1 MNALLPQG
9 LLPQGLLVTGA
20 IIWGLGW
27 LPLHH
32 FASVGLVG
40 IPLILLVYGLL
51 SLLAMPV
58 LFRERLAWMS
68 QRNALLAIAV
78 CGGGATAALVTA
90 LAIGDVVRVMLLFYL
105 APVWGVLGGWLL
117 LGERLTLLRVGA
129 LLLAMFGIALTLGVG
144 VSSELI
150 RPLSGNDWLA
160 LAAGLGFSLNNLAT
174 RAADQVPLGSKTLAP
189 FVGSALIAVVLCPL
203 LGEYPPP
210 LTLELSWQI
219 GLMALGW
226 LLSMAAVQY
235 GVSHIE
241 AGRAAVL
248 VVFELVAAVLSSAWL
263 GAQAI
268 GIHEWSGAAL
278 VTLAALIA
286 SWPERPALTAIRSP
300 SL

>member
-1 MNALLPQG
+1 MTLLPQI
-9 LLPQGLLVTGA
+9 LLVTGA
-20 IIWGLGW
+20 VAWGLGG

-40 IPLILLVYGLL
+40 MPLVLLVYGLL
-51 SLLAMPV
+51 SLFAIPV
-58 LFRERLAWMS
+58 LWFERRAWMP
-68 QRNALLAIAV
+68 QRNGLLAIAV

-90 LAIGDVVRVMLLFYL
+90 LAIGEVVRVMLLFYL

-117 LGERLTLLRVGA
+117 LGERLTPLRIGA
-129 LLLAMFGIALTLGVG
+129 LLLAMLGIALTLNI
-144 VSSELI
+144 SSALTH
-150 RPLSGNDWLA
+150 PLSGSDWLA

-174 RAADQVPLGSKTLAP
+174 RAADQVPLASKTLAP
-189 FVGSALIAVVLCPL
+189 FLGSALIAVVLCPV

-210 LTLELSWQI
+210 LSLTLSWQI

-241 AGRAAVL
+241 AGHAAVL

-263 GAQAI
+263 GNQAI
-268 GIHEWSGAAL
+268 GTHEWLGAAL
-278 VTLAALIA
+278 VMIAALTA

>member
-1 MNALLPQG
+1 MTLLPQI
-9 LLPQGLLVTGA
+9 LLVTGA
-20 IIWGLGW
+20 VAWGLGW

-40 IPLILLVYGLL
+40 MPLVLLVYGLL
-51 SLLAMPV
+51 SLFAIPV
-58 LFRERLAWMS
+58 LWFERRAWMP
-68 QRNALLAIAV
+68 QRNGLLAIAV

-90 LAIGDVVRVMLLFYL
+90 LAIGEVVRVMLLFYL

-117 LGERLTLLRVGA
+117 LGERLTPLRIGA
-129 LLLAMFGIALTLGVG
+129 LLLAMLGIALTLNI
-144 VSSELI
+144 SSALTH
-150 RPLSGNDWLA
+150 PLSGSDWLA
-160 LAAGLGFSLNNLAT
+160 LAAGLGFSLNNLVT
-174 RAADQVPLGSKTLAP
+174 RAADQVPLASKTLAP
-189 FVGSALIAVVLCPL
+189 FLGSALIAVVLCPV

-210 LTLELSWQI
+210 LSLTLSWQI

-248 VVFELVAAVLSSAWL
+248 VVFELVAAVLSTAWL
-263 GAQAI
+263 GNQAI
-268 GIHEWSGAAL
+268 GTHEWLGAAL
-278 VTLAALIA
+278 VMIAALTA
-286 SWPERPALTAIRSP
+286 SWPERPALTVIRSP

>member
-1 MNALLPQG
+1 MLPQT
-9 LLPQGLLVTGA
+9 LLVTGA
-20 IIWGLGW
+20 VAWGLGW

-40 IPLILLVYGLL
+40 MPLVLLVYGLL
-51 SLLAMPV
+51 SLLALPV
-58 LFRERLAWMS
+58 LWRERCAWMP
-68 QRNALLAIAV
+68 QRKGLLAIAV
-78 CGGGATAALVTA
+78 FGGGATAALVTA
-90 LAIGDVVRVMLLFYL
+90 LAIGEVVRVMLLFYL

-117 LGERLTLLRVGA
+117 LGERLTLLRIAA
-129 LLLAMFGIALTLGVG
+129 LLLAMFGIALTLGI
-144 VSSELI
+144 SSELI
-150 RPLSGNDWLA
+150 RPLTGSDWLA
-160 LAAGLGFSLNNLAT
+160 LIAGLGFSLNNLAT

-189 FVGSALIAVVLCPL
+189 FVGSALIAMVLCPL
-203 LGEYPPP
+203 LGEFPPP
-210 LTLELSWQI
+210 LSIELSWQI

-263 GAQAI
+263 GEQAI
-268 GIHEWSGAAL
+268 SSHEWLGAAL
-278 VTLAALIA
+278 VTFAALVA

>member
-1 MNALLPQG
+1 MTLLPQT
-9 LLPQGLLVTGA
+9 LLITGA
-20 IIWGLGW
+20 VAWGLGW

-40 IPLILLVYGLL
+40 MPLVLLVYGLL
-51 SLLAMPV
+51 SLFAIPV
-58 LFRERLAWMS
+58 LWLERRAWLP
-68 QRNALLAIAV
+68 QRNGLLAIAI

-90 LAIGDVVRVMLLFYL
+90 LAIGEVVRVMLLFYL

-117 LGERLTLLRVGA
+117 LGERLTPLRIAA
-129 LLLAMFGIALTLGVG
+129 LLLAMLGIALTLDI
-144 VSSELI
+144 SSALTQ
-150 RPLSGNDWLA
+150 PLSGSDWLA

-174 RAADQVPLGSKTLAP
+174 RAADQVPLASKTLAP
-189 FVGSALIAVVLCPL
+189 FLGSALIAAVLCPV

-210 LTLELSWQI
+210 LSLTLSWQI

-248 VVFELVAAVLSSAWL
+248 VVFELVAAVLSSAWF
-263 GAQAI
+263 GDQAI
-268 GIHEWSGAAL
+268 GTHEWLGAAL
-278 VTLAALIA
+278 VMIAALTA
-286 SWPERPALTAIRSP
+286 SWPERPALTVIRSP

>member
-1 MNALLPQG
+1 M
-9 LLPQGLLVTGA
+9 LLVTGA
-20 IIWGLGW
+20 IAWGLGW

-40 IPLILLVYGLL
+40 MPLVLLVYGLL
-51 SLLAMPV
+51 TVVAIPV
-58 LFRERLAWMS
+58 LWRERHAWLP
-68 QRNALLAIAV
+68 QRKGLLAIAIF
-78 CGGGATAALVTA
+78 GGGATAALVTA

-117 LGERLTLLRVGA
+117 LGERLTLIRIGA
-129 LLLAMFGIALTLGVG
+129 LALAMIGIALTLDI
-144 VSSELI
+144 SIALI
-150 RPLSGNDWLA
+150 KPLSGSDWLA
-160 LAAGLGFSLNNLAT
+160 LVAGLGFSLNNLAT
-174 RAADQVPLGSKTLAP
+174 RAADGVPLASKTLAP
-189 FVGSALIAVVLCPL
+189 FVGSALIAAVLCPL
-203 LGEYPPP
+203 LGDYPPP
-210 LTLELSWQI
+210 LSLTLSWQI

-263 GAQAI
+263 GEQTI
-268 GIHEWSGAAL
+268 SPNEWLGAAL
-278 VTLAALIA
+278 VMLAALIA
-286 SWPERPALTAIRSP
+286 SWPERPALPVIRSP

>member
-1 MNALLPQG
+1 MTLLPQI
-9 LLPQGLLVTGA
+9 LLVTGA
-20 IIWGLGW
+20 VAWGLGW

-40 IPLILLVYGLL
+40 MPLVLLVYGLL
-51 SLLAMPV
+51 SLFAIPV
-58 LFRERLAWMS
+58 LWLERRAWLP
-68 QRNALLAIAV
+68 QRNGLLAIAI

-90 LAIGDVVRVMLLFYL
+90 LAIGEVVRVMLLFYL

-117 LGERLTLLRVGA
+117 LGERLTPLRIGA
-129 LLLAMFGIALTLGVG
+129 LLLAMLGIALTLNI
-144 VSSELI
+144 SSALTH
-150 RPLSGNDWLA
+150 PLSGSDWLA

-174 RAADQVPLGSKTLAP
+174 RAADQVPLASKTLAP
-189 FVGSALIAVVLCPL
+189 FLGSALIAVVLCPV

-210 LTLELSWQI
+210 LSLTLSWQI

-241 AGRAAVL
+241 AGHAAVL

-263 GAQAI
+263 GNQAI
-268 GIHEWSGAAL
+268 GTHEWLGAAL
-278 VTLAALIA
+278 VMIAALTA

>member
-1 MNALLPQG
+1 MTLLPQI
-9 LLPQGLLVTGA
+9 LLVTGA
-20 IIWGLGW
+20 VAWGLGW

-40 IPLILLVYGLL
+40 MPLVLLVYGLL
-51 SLLAMPV
+51 SLFAIPV
-58 LFRERLAWMS
+58 LWFERRAWMP
-68 QRNALLAIAV
+68 QRNGLLAIAV

-90 LAIGDVVRVMLLFYL
+90 LAIGEVVRVMLLFYL

-117 LGERLTLLRVGA
+117 LGERLTPLRIGA
-129 LLLAMFGIALTLGVG
+129 LLLAMLGIALTLNI
-144 VSSELI
+144 SSALTH
-150 RPLSGNDWLA
+150 PLSGSDWLA

-174 RAADQVPLGSKTLAP
+174 RAADQVPLASKTLAP
-189 FVGSALIAVVLCPL
+189 FLGSALIAVVLCPVL
-203 LGEYPPP
+203 SEYPPP
-210 LTLELSWQI
+210 LSLTLSWQI

-248 VVFELVAAVLSSAWL
+248 VVFELVAAVLSTAWL
-263 GAQAI
+263 GNQAI
-268 GIHEWSGAAL
+268 GTHEWLGAAL
-278 VTLAALIA
+278 VMIAALTA
-286 SWPERPALTAIRSP
+286 SWPERPALTVIRSP

>member
-1 MNALLPQG
+1 MTLLPQI
-9 LLPQGLLVTGA
+9 LLVTGA
-20 IIWGLGW
+20 VAWGLGW

-32 FASVGLVG
+32 FASVGLIG
-40 IPLILLVYGLL
+40 MPLVLLVYGLL
-51 SLLAMPV
+51 SLFAIPV
-58 LFRERLAWMS
+58 LWFERRAWMP
-68 QRNALLAIAV
+68 QRNGLLAIAV

-90 LAIGDVVRVMLLFYL
+90 LAIGEVVRVMLLFYL

-117 LGERLTLLRVGA
+117 LGERLTPLRIGA
-129 LLLAMFGIALTLGVG
+129 LLLAMLGIALTLNI
-144 VSSELI
+144 SSALTH
-150 RPLSGNDWLA
+150 PLSGSDWLA

-174 RAADQVPLGSKTLAP
+174 RAADQVPLASKTLAP
-189 FVGSALIAVVLCPL
+189 FLGSALIAVVLCPV

-210 LTLELSWQI
+210 LSLTLSWQI

-263 GAQAI
+263 GNQAI
-268 GIHEWSGAAL
+268 GTHEWLGAAL
-278 VTLAALIA
+278 VMIAALTA
-286 SWPERPALTAIRSP
+286 SWPERPALTVIRSP

>member
-1 MNALLPQG
+1 MTLLPQI
-9 LLPQGLLVTGA
+9 LLVTGA
-20 IIWGLGW
+20 VAWGLGW

-40 IPLILLVYGLL
+40 MPLVLLVYGLL
-51 SLLAMPV
+51 SLFAIPV
-58 LFRERLAWMS
+58 LWFERRAWMP
-68 QRNALLAIAV
+68 QRNGLLAIAV

-90 LAIGDVVRVMLLFYL
+90 LAIGEVVRVMLLFYL

-117 LGERLTLLRVGA
+117 LGERLTPLRIGA
-129 LLLAMFGIALTLGVG
+129 LLLAMLGIALTLNI
-144 VSSELI
+144 SSALTH
-150 RPLSGNDWLA
+150 PLSGSDWLA

-174 RAADQVPLGSKTLAP
+174 RAADQVPLASKTLAP
-189 FVGSALIAVVLCPL
+189 FLGSALIAVVLCPV

-210 LTLELSWQI
+210 LSLTLSWQI

-241 AGRAAVL
+241 AERAAVL

-263 GAQAI
+263 GNQAI
-268 GIHEWSGAAL
+268 GTHEWLGAAL
-278 VTLAALIA
+278 VMIAALTA
-286 SWPERPALTAIRSP
+286 SWPERLALTVIRSP

>member
-1 MNALLPQG
+1 MTLLPQI
-9 LLPQGLLVTGA
+9 LLVTGA
-20 IIWGLGW
+20 VAWGLGW

-40 IPLILLVYGLL
+40 MPLVLLVYGLL
-51 SLLAMPV
+51 SLFAIPV
-58 LFRERLAWMS
+58 LWFERRAWMP
-68 QRNALLAIAV
+68 QRNGLLAIAV

-90 LAIGDVVRVMLLFYL
+90 LAIGEVVRVMLLFYL
-105 APVWGVLGGWLL
+105 APVWSVLGGWLL
-117 LGERLTLLRVGA
+117 LGERLTPLRVGA
-129 LLLAMFGIALTLGVG
+129 LLLAMLGIALTLNI
-144 VSSELI
+144 SSALTH
-150 RPLSGNDWLA
+150 PLSGSDWLA

-174 RAADQVPLGSKTLAP
+174 RAADQVPLASKTLAP
-189 FVGSALIAVVLCPL
+189 FLGSALIAVVLCPV

-210 LTLELSWQI
+210 LSLTLSWQI

-263 GAQAI
+263 GNQAI
-268 GIHEWSGAAL
+268 GTHEWLGAAL
-278 VTLAALIA
+278 VMIAALTA
-286 SWPERPALTAIRSP
+286 SWPERLALTVIRSP

>member
-1 MNALLPQG
+1 MTMMLPQ
-9 LLPQGLLVTGA
+9 LLLVTGA
-20 IIWGLGW
+20 VAWGLGW

-32 FASVGLVG
+32 FASVGLIG
-40 IPLILLVYGLL
+40 MPLVLLVYGLL
-51 SLLAMPV
+51 SLIAFPV
-58 LFRERLAWMS
+58 LWRERHAWLP
-68 QRNALLAIAV
+68 QRKSLLAITI

-90 LAIGDVVRVMLLFYL
+90 LAIGEVVRVMLLFYL

-117 LGERLTLLRVGA
+117 LGERLTPLRIGA
-129 LLLAMFGIALTLGVG
+129 LLLAMLGIALTLGI
-144 VSSELI
+144 SSELLQ
-150 RPLSGNDWLA
+150 PLSGSDWLA

-174 RAADQVPLGSKTLAP
+174 RAADRVPLGSKTLAP
-189 FVGSALIAVVLCPL
+189 FVGSALIAAVLCPL

-210 LTLELSWQI
+210 LSFTLSWQI

-263 GAQAI
+263 GEQTI
-268 GIHEWSGAAL
+268 SLNEWLGAAL
-278 VTLAALIA
+278 VTFAALIA
-286 SWPERPALTAIRSP
+286 SWPERPALTVIRSP

>member
-1 MNALLPQG
+1 MTLLPQI
-9 LLPQGLLVTGA
+9 LLVTGA
-20 IIWGLGW
+20 VAWGLGW

-40 IPLILLVYGLL
+40 MPLVLLVYGLL
-51 SLLAMPV
+51 SLFAIPV
-58 LFRERLAWMS
+58 LWFERRAWMP
-68 QRNALLAIAV
+68 QRNGLLAIAV

-90 LAIGDVVRVMLLFYL
+90 LAIGEVVRVMLLFYL

-117 LGERLTLLRVGA
+117 LGERLTPLRIGA
-129 LLLAMFGIALTLGVG
+129 LLLAMLGIALTLNI
-144 VSSELI
+144 SSALTH
-150 RPLSGNDWLA
+150 PLSGSDWLA

-174 RAADQVPLGSKTLAP
+174 RAADQVPLASKTLAP
-189 FVGSALIAVVLCPL
+189 FLGSALIAVVLCPV

-210 LTLELSWQI
+210 LSLTLSWQI

-241 AGRAAVL
+241 AGHAAVL

-263 GAQAI
+263 GNQAI
-268 GIHEWSGAAL
+268 GTHEWLGAAL
-278 VTLAALIA
+278 VMIAALTA

>member
-1 MNALLPQG
+1 MTLLPQI
-9 LLPQGLLVTGA
+9 LLVTGA
-20 IIWGLGW
+20 VAWGLGW

-40 IPLILLVYGLL
+40 MPLVLLVYGLL
-51 SLLAMPV
+51 SLFAIPV
-58 LFRERLAWMS
+58 LWFGRRAWMP
-68 QRNALLAIAV
+68 QRNGLLAIVV

-90 LAIGDVVRVMLLFYL
+90 LAIGEVVRVMLLFYL

-117 LGERLTLLRVGA
+117 LGERLTPLRIGA
-129 LLLAMFGIALTLGVG
+129 LLLAMLGIALTLNI
-144 VSSELI
+144 SSALTH
-150 RPLSGNDWLA
+150 PLSGSDWLA

-174 RAADQVPLGSKTLAP
+174 RAADQVPLASKTLAP
-189 FVGSALIAVVLCPL
+189 FLGSALIAVVLCPV

-210 LTLELSWQI
+210 LSLTLSWQI

-263 GAQAI
+263 GNQAI
-268 GIHEWSGAAL
+268 GTHEWLGAAL
-278 VTLAALIA
+278 VMVAALTA
-286 SWPERPALTAIRSP
+286 SWPERPALTVIRSP

>member
-1 MNALLPQG
+1 MTLLPQI
-9 LLPQGLLVTGA
+9 LLVTGA
-20 IIWGLGW
+20 VAWGLGW

-32 FASVGLVG
+32 FASVGLLG
-40 IPLILLVYGLL
+40 MPLVLLVYGLL
-51 SLLAMPV
+51 SLFAIPV
-58 LFRERLAWMS
+58 LWFERRAWMP
-68 QRNALLAIAV
+68 QRNGLLAIAV

-90 LAIGDVVRVMLLFYL
+90 LAIGEVVRVMLLFYL

-117 LGERLTLLRVGA
+117 LGERLTPLRIGA
-129 LLLAMFGIALTLGVG
+129 LLLAMLGIALTLNI
-144 VSSELI
+144 SSALTH
-150 RPLSGNDWLA
+150 PLSGSDWLA

-174 RAADQVPLGSKTLAP
+174 RAADQVPLASKTLAP
-189 FVGSALIAVVLCPL
+189 FLGSALIAVVLCPV

-210 LTLELSWQI
+210 LSLTLSWQI

-263 GAQAI
+263 GNQAI
-268 GIHEWSGAAL
+268 GTHEWLGAAL
-278 VTLAALIA
+278 VMIAALTA
-286 SWPERPALTAIRSP
+286 SWPERPALTVIRSP

>member
-1 MNALLPQG
+1 MSTLLPQA
-9 LLPQGLLVTGA
+9 LLVSGA
-20 IIWGLGW
+20 IVWGLGW

-40 IPLILLVYGLL
+40 MPLVLLIYGLL
-51 SLLAMPV
+51 SLIAVPL
-58 LFRERLAWMS
+58 LWQQRGAWWP
-68 QRNALLAIAV
+68 QRNGLLAIAV

-105 APVWGVLGGWLL
+105 APVWGVLGGWLW
-117 LGERLTLLRVGA
+117 LGERLSVLRVGA
-129 LLLAMFGIALTLGVG
+129 LLLALLGIALTLGI
-144 VSSELI
+144 SRELI
-150 RPLSGNDWLA
+150 QPLSGSDWLA
-160 LAAGLGFSLNNLAT
+160 LIAGLGFSLDNLAT
-174 RAADQVPLGSKTLAP
+174 RAADRVPLASKTLAP
-189 FVGSALIAVVLCPL
+189 FVGSALIAALLCPA

-210 LTLELSWQI
+210 LTVALSWQI
-219 GLMALGW
+219 ALMALGW

-235 GVSHIE
+235 GVSHLE

-268 GIHEWSGAAL
+268 GTHEWIGAAL

-286 SWPERPALTAIRSP
+286 SWPDRPALTVIRSP
-300 SL
+300 SI

>member
-1 MNALLPQG
+1 MTLLPQI
-9 LLPQGLLVTGA
+9 LLVTGA
-20 IIWGLGW
+20 VAWGLGW

-40 IPLILLVYGLL
+40 MPLVLLVYGLL
-51 SLLAMPV
+51 SLFAIPV
-58 LFRERLAWMS
+58 LWFERRAWMP
-68 QRNALLAIAV
+68 QRNGLLAIAV

-90 LAIGDVVRVMLLFYL
+90 LAIGEVVRVMLLFYL

-117 LGERLTLLRVGA
+117 LGERLTPLRIGA
-129 LLLAMFGIALTLGVG
+129 LLLAMLGIALTLNI
-144 VSSELI
+144 SSALTL
-150 RPLSGNDWLA
+150 PLSGSDWLA

-174 RAADQVPLGSKTLAP
+174 RAADQVPLASKTLAP
-189 FVGSALIAVVLCPL
+189 FLGSALIAVVLCPV

-210 LTLELSWQI
+210 LSLTLSWQI

-263 GAQAI
+263 GNQAI
-268 GIHEWSGAAL
+268 GTHEWLGAAL
-278 VTLAALIA
+278 VMIAALTA
-286 SWPERPALTAIRSP
+286 SWPERLALTVIRSP

>member
-1 MNALLPQG
+1 MSTLLPQI
-9 LLPQGLLVTGA
+9 LLVTGA
-20 IIWGLGW
+20 IAWGLGW

-32 FASVGLVG
+32 FASLGLVG
-40 IPLILLVYGLL
+40 MPLVLLVYGLL
-51 SLLAMPV
+51 SFIALPV
-58 LFRERLAWMS
+58 LWRERRVWFP
-68 QRNALLAIAV
+68 QRNGLLAIAV

-90 LAIGDVVRVMLLFYL
+90 LAIGEVVRVMLLFYL

-129 LLLAMFGIALTLGVG
+129 LFLAMLGIALTLGI
-144 VSSELI
+144 SSELLQ
-150 RPLSGNDWLA
+150 PLSGSDWLA

-174 RAADQVPLGSKTLAP
+174 RAADQVPLASKTLAP
-189 FVGSALIAVVLCPL
+189 FVGSALIAAVLCPL
-203 LGEYPPP
+203 LGEYPPS
-210 LTLELSWQI
+210 LSFELSWQI
-219 GLMALGW
+219 SLMSLGW

-248 VVFELVAAVLSSAWL
+248 VVFELVAAVLSSAWI
-263 GAQAI
+263 GEQAI
-268 GIHEWSGAAL
+268 GIHEWTGAAL

>member
-1 MNALLPQG
+1 MTLLPQI
-9 LLPQGLLVTGA
+9 LLGTGA
-20 IIWGLGW
+20 VAWGLGW

-40 IPLILLVYGLL
+40 MPLVLLVYGLL
-51 SLLAMPV
+51 SLFAIPV
-58 LFRERLAWMS
+58 LWFERRAWMP
-68 QRNALLAIAV
+68 QRNGLLAIAV

-90 LAIGDVVRVMLLFYL
+90 LAIGEVVRVMLLFYL

-117 LGERLTLLRVGA
+117 LGERLTPLRIGA
-129 LLLAMFGIALTLGVG
+129 LLLAMLGIALTLNI
-144 VSSELI
+144 SSALTH
-150 RPLSGNDWLA
+150 PLSGSDWLA

-174 RAADQVPLGSKTLAP
+174 RAADQVPLASKTLAP
-189 FVGSALIAVVLCPL
+189 FLGSALIAVVLCPV

-210 LTLELSWQI
+210 LSLTLSWQI

-241 AGRAAVL
+241 AGHAAVL

-263 GAQAI
+263 GNQAI
-268 GIHEWSGAAL
+268 GTHEWLGAAL
-278 VTLAALIA
+278 VMIAALTA

>member
-1 MNALLPQG
+1 MRTLLPQV
-9 LLPQGLLVTGA
+9 LLVTGA
-20 IIWGLGW
+20 VAWGLGW

-32 FASVGLVG
+32 FANVGLVG
-40 IPLILLVYGLL
+40 MPLVLLVYGLL
-51 SLLAMPV
+51 SLIALPV
-58 LFRERLAWMS
+58 LWRERHAWAA
-68 QRNALLAIAV
+68 QRNGLLAIAI

-90 LAIGDVVRVMLLFYL
+90 LATGDVVRVMLLFYL

-117 LGERLTLLRVGA
+117 LGERLTALRIGA
-129 LLLAMFGIALTLGVG
+129 LLVAMLGIALTLGV
-144 VSSELI
+144 SRELI

-174 RAADQVPLGSKTLAP
+174 RAADRVPLASKTLAP
-189 FVGSALIAVVLCPL
+189 FVGSALIAAVLCPL
-203 LGEYPPP
+203 LGDYPPP
-210 LTLELSWQI
+210 LSLTLSWQI

-248 VVFELVAAVLSSAWL
+248 VVFELVAAVLSSAWF
-263 GAQAI
+263 GSQAI
-268 GIHEWSGAAL
+268 TTHEWLGAAL
-278 VTLAALIA
+278 VTFAALIA
-286 SWPERPALTAIRSP
+286 SWPERPALTVIRSP

>member
-1 MNALLPQG
+1 MTLLPQI
-9 LLPQGLLVTGA
+9 LLVTGA
-20 IIWGLGW
+20 VAWGLGW

-40 IPLILLVYGLL
+40 MPLVLLVYGLL
-51 SLLAMPV
+51 SLFAIPV
-58 LFRERLAWMS
+58 LWFERRAWMP
-68 QRNALLAIAV
+68 QRNGLLAIAV

-90 LAIGDVVRVMLLFYL
+90 LAIGEVVRVMLLFYL

-117 LGERLTLLRVGA
+117 LGEHLTPLRIGA
-129 LLLAMFGIALTLGVG
+129 LLLAMLGIALTLNI
-144 VSSELI
+144 SSALTH
-150 RPLSGNDWLA
+150 PLSGSDWLA

-174 RAADQVPLGSKTLAP
+174 RAADQVPLASKTLAP
-189 FVGSALIAVVLCPL
+189 FLGSALIAVVLCPV

-210 LTLELSWQI
+210 LSLTLSWQI

-241 AGRAAVL
+241 VGRAAVL

-263 GAQAI
+263 GNQAI
-268 GIHEWSGAAL
+268 GTHEWLGAAL
-278 VTLAALIA
+278 VMIAALTA
-286 SWPERPALTAIRSP
+286 SWPERPALTVIRSP

>member
-1 MNALLPQG
+1 MTLLPQI
-9 LLPQGLLVTGA
+9 LLVTGA
-20 IIWGLGW
+20 VAWGLGW

-40 IPLILLVYGLL
+40 MPLVLLVYGLL
-51 SLLAMPV
+51 SLFAIPV
-58 LFRERLAWMS
+58 LWFERRAWMP
-68 QRNALLAIAV
+68 QRNGLLAIAV

-90 LAIGDVVRVMLLFYL
+90 LAIGEVVRVMLLFYL

-117 LGERLTLLRVGA
+117 LGERLTPLRIGA
-129 LLLAMFGIALTLGVG
+129 LLLAMLGIALTLNI
-144 VSSELI
+144 SSALTH
-150 RPLSGNDWLA
+150 PLSGSDWLA

-174 RAADQVPLGSKTLAP
+174 RAADQVPLASKTLAP
-189 FVGSALIAVVLCPL
+189 FLGSALIAVVLCPV

-210 LTLELSWQI
+210 LSLTLSWQI

-248 VVFELVAAVLSSAWL
+248 VVFELVAAVLSTAWL
-263 GAQAI
+263 GNQAI
-268 GIHEWSGAAL
+268 GTHEWLGAAL
-278 VTLAALIA
+278 VMIAALTA
-286 SWPERPALTAIRSP
+286 SWPERPALTVIRSP

>member
-1 MNALLPQG
+1 MTLLPQI
-9 LLPQGLLVTGA
+9 LLVTGA
-20 IIWGLGW
+20 VAWGLGW

-40 IPLILLVYGLL
+40 MPLVLLVYGLL
-51 SLLAMPV
+51 SLFAIPV
-58 LFRERLAWMS
+58 LWFERRAWMP
-68 QRNALLAIAV
+68 QRNSLLAIAV

-90 LAIGDVVRVMLLFYL
+90 LAIGEVVRVMLLFYL

-117 LGERLTLLRVGA
+117 LGERLTPLRIGA
-129 LLLAMFGIALTLGVG
+129 LLLAMLGIALTLNI
-144 VSSELI
+144 SSALTH
-150 RPLSGNDWLA
+150 PLSGSDWLA

-174 RAADQVPLGSKTLAP
+174 RAADQVPLASKTLAP
-189 FVGSALIAVVLCPL
+189 FLGSALIAVVLCPV

-210 LTLELSWQI
+210 LSLTLSWQI

-241 AGRAAVL
+241 AGHAAVL

-263 GAQAI
+263 GNQAI
-268 GIHEWSGAAL
+268 GTHEWLGAAL
-278 VTLAALIA
+278 VMIAALTA

>member
-1 MNALLPQG
+1 MTLLPQI
-9 LLPQGLLVTGA
+9 LLVTGA
-20 IIWGLGW
+20 VAWGLGW

-40 IPLILLVYGLL
+40 MPLVLLVYGLL
-51 SLLAMPV
+51 SLFAIPV
-58 LFRERLAWMS
+58 LWFERRAWMP
-68 QRNALLAIAV
+68 QRNGLLAISV

-90 LAIGDVVRVMLLFYL
+90 LAIGEVVRVMLLFYL

-117 LGERLTLLRVGA
+117 LGERLTPLRIGA
-129 LLLAMFGIALTLGVG
+129 LLLAMLGIALTLNI
-144 VSSELI
+144 SSALTH
-150 RPLSGNDWLA
+150 PLSGSDWLA

-174 RAADQVPLGSKTLAP
+174 RAADQVPLASKTLAP
-189 FVGSALIAVVLCPL
+189 FLGSALIAVVLCPV

-210 LTLELSWQI
+210 LSLKLSWQI

-263 GAQAI
+263 GNQAI
-268 GIHEWSGAAL
+268 GTHEWLGAAL
-278 VTLAALIA
+278 VMIAALTA
-286 SWPERPALTAIRSP
+286 SWPERPALTVIRSP

>member
-1 MNALLPQG
+1 MTLLPQI
-9 LLPQGLLVTGA
+9 LLVTGA
-20 IIWGLGW
+20 VAWGLGW

-40 IPLILLVYGLL
+40 MPLVLLVYGLL
-51 SLLAMPV
+51 SLFAIPV
-58 LFRERLAWMS
+58 LWFERRAWMP
-68 QRNALLAIAV
+68 QRNGLLAIAV

-90 LAIGDVVRVMLLFYL
+90 LAIGEVVWVMLLFYL

-117 LGERLTLLRVGA
+117 LGERLTPLRIGA
-129 LLLAMFGIALTLGVG
+129 LLLAMLGIALTLNI
-144 VSSELI
+144 SSALTH
-150 RPLSGNDWLA
+150 PLSGSDWLA

-174 RAADQVPLGSKTLAP
+174 RAADQVPLASKTLAP
-189 FVGSALIAVVLCPL
+189 FLGSALIAVVLCPV

-210 LTLELSWQI
+210 LSLKLSWQI

-263 GAQAI
+263 GNQAI
-268 GIHEWSGAAL
+268 GTHEWLGAAL
-278 VTLAALIA
+278 VMIAALTA
-286 SWPERPALTAIRSP
+286 SWPERPALTVIRSP

>member
-1 MNALLPQG
+1 MTLLPQI
-9 LLPQGLLVTGA
+9 LLVTGA
-20 IIWGLGW
+20 VAWGLGW

-40 IPLILLVYGLL
+40 MPLVLLVYGLL
-51 SLLAMPV
+51 SLFAIPV
-58 LFRERLAWMS
+58 LWFERRAWMP
-68 QRNALLAIAV
+68 QRNGLLAIAV

-90 LAIGDVVRVMLLFYL
+90 LAIGEVVRVMLLFYL
-105 APVWGVLGGWLL
+105 APVWSVLGGWLL
-117 LGERLTLLRVGA
+117 LGERLTPLRIGA
-129 LLLAMFGIALTLGVG
+129 LLLAMLGIALTLNI
-144 VSSELI
+144 SSALTH
-150 RPLSGNDWLA
+150 PLSGSDWLA

-174 RAADQVPLGSKTLAP
+174 RAADQVPLASKTLAP
-189 FVGSALIAVVLCPL
+189 FLGSALIAVVLCPV

-210 LTLELSWQI
+210 LSLTLSWQI

-263 GAQAI
+263 GNQAI
-268 GIHEWSGAAL
+268 GTHEWLGAAL
-278 VTLAALIA
+278 VMIAALTA
-286 SWPERPALTAIRSP
+286 SWPERPALTVIRSP

>member
-1 MNALLPQG
+1 MTLLPQI
-9 LLPQGLLVTGA
+9 LLVTGA
-20 IIWGLGW
+20 VAWGLGW

-40 IPLILLVYGLL
+40 MPLVLLVYGLL
-51 SLLAMPV
+51 SLFAIPV
-58 LFRERLAWMS
+58 LWFERRAWMP
-68 QRNALLAIAV
+68 QRNGLLAIAV

-90 LAIGDVVRVMLLFYL
+90 LAIGEVVRVMLLFYL

-117 LGERLTLLRVGA
+117 LGERLTPLRIGA
-129 LLLAMFGIALTLGVG
+129 LLLAMLGIALTLNI
-144 VSSELI
+144 SSALTH
-150 RPLSGNDWLA
+150 PLSGSDWLA

-174 RAADQVPLGSKTLAP
+174 RAADQVPLASKTLAP
-189 FVGSALIAVVLCPL
+189 FLGSALIAVVLCPV

-210 LTLELSWQI
+210 LSLTLS
-219 GLMALGW
+219 W

-263 GAQAI
+263 GNQAI
-268 GIHEWSGAAL
+268 GTHEWLGAAL
-278 VTLAALIA
+278 VMIAALTA
-286 SWPERPALTAIRSP
+286 SWPERLALTVIRSP

>member
-1 MNALLPQG
+1 MTLLPQI
-9 LLPQGLLVTGA
+9 LLVIGA
-20 IIWGLGW
+20 VAWGLGW

-40 IPLILLVYGLL
+40 MPLVLLVYGLL
-51 SLLAMPV
+51 SLFAIPV
-58 LFRERLAWMS
+58 LWFERRAWMP
-68 QRNALLAIAV
+68 QRNGLLAIAV

-90 LAIGDVVRVMLLFYL
+90 LAIGEVVRVMLLFYL

-117 LGERLTLLRVGA
+117 LGERLTPLRIGA
-129 LLLAMFGIALTLGVG
+129 LLLAMLGIALTLNI
-144 VSSELI
+144 SSALTH
-150 RPLSGNDWLA
+150 PLSGSDWLA

-174 RAADQVPLGSKTLAP
+174 RAADQVPLASKTLAP
-189 FVGSALIAVVLCPL
+189 FLGSALIAVVLCPV

-210 LTLELSWQI
+210 LSLTLSWQI

-263 GAQAI
+263 GNQAI
-268 GIHEWSGAAL
+268 GTHEWLGAAL
-278 VTLAALIA
+278 VMIAALTA
-286 SWPERPALTAIRSP
+286 SWPERPALTVIRSP

>member
-1 MNALLPQG
+1 MMTLLPQI
-9 LLPQGLLVTGA
+9 LLVTGA
-20 IIWGLGW
+20 VAWGLGW

-40 IPLILLVYGLL
+40 MPLVLLVYGLL
-51 SLLAMPV
+51 SLFAIPV
-58 LFRERLAWMS
+58 LWFERRAWMP
-68 QRNALLAIAV
+68 QRNGLLAIAV

-90 LAIGDVVRVMLLFYL
+90 LAIGEVVRVMLLFYL

-117 LGERLTLLRVGA
+117 LGERLTPLRIGA
-129 LLLAMFGIALTLGVG
+129 LLLAMLGIALTLNI
-144 VSSELI
+144 SSALTH
-150 RPLSGNDWLA
+150 PLSGSDWLA
-160 LAAGLGFSLNNLAT
+160 LTAGLGFSLNNLAT
-174 RAADQVPLGSKTLAP
+174 RAADQVPLASKTLAP
-189 FVGSALIAVVLCPL
+189 FLGSALIAVVLCPV

-210 LTLELSWQI
+210 LSLTLSWQI

-263 GAQAI
+263 GNQAI
-268 GIHEWSGAAL
+268 GTHEWLGAAL
-278 VTLAALIA
+278 VMIAALTA
-286 SWPERPALTAIRSP
+286 SWPERPALTVIRSP

>member
-1 MNALLPQG
+1 VSTLLPQS
-9 LLPQGLLVTGA
+9 LLVAGA
-20 IIWGLGW
+20 IAWGLGW

-32 FASVGLVG
+32 FASIGLVG
-40 IPLILLVYGLL
+40 MPLVLLVYGVL
-51 SLLAMPV
+51 SLIAIPV
-58 LFRERLAWMS
+58 LWRERNAWRP
-68 QRNALLAIAV
+68 QRNGLLAIAV

-90 LAIGDVVRVMLLFYL
+90 LAIGEVVRVMLLFYL
-105 APVWGVLGGWLL
+105 APVWGVLGGWLV
-117 LGERLTLLRVGA
+117 LGERLTLLRIVA
-129 LLLAMFGIALTLGVG
+129 LLLAMLGIAMTLGI
-144 VSSELI
+144 SNELI
-150 RPLSGNDWLA
+150 QPLSGSDWLA

-174 RAADQVPLGSKTLAP
+174 RAADGVPLASKTLAP
-189 FVGSALIAVVLCPL
+189 FAGSALIAALLCPA

-210 LTLELSWQI
+210 LNVELSWQI

-263 GAQAI
+263 GEQVI
-268 GIHEWSGAAL
+268 GIHEWGGAAL
-278 VTLAALIA
+278 VTFAALIA

-300 SL
+300 SI

>member
-1 MNALLPQG
+1 MTLLPQI
-9 LLPQGLLVTGA
+9 LLVTGA
-20 IIWGLGW
+20 VAWGLGW

-40 IPLILLVYGLL
+40 MPLVLLVYGLL
-51 SLLAMPV
+51 SLFAIPV
-58 LFRERLAWMS
+58 LWFERRAWMP
-68 QRNALLAIAV
+68 QRNGLLAIAV

-90 LAIGDVVRVMLLFYL
+90 LAIGEVVRVMLLFYL

-117 LGERLTLLRVGA
+117 LGERLTPLRIGA
-129 LLLAMFGIALTLGVG
+129 LLLAMLGIALTLNI
-144 VSSELI
+144 SSALTH
-150 RPLSGNDWLA
+150 PLSGSDWLA

-174 RAADQVPLGSKTLAP
+174 RAADQVPLASKTLAP
-189 FVGSALIAVVLCPL
+189 FLGSALIAVVLCPV

-210 LTLELSWQI
+210 LSLTLSWQI

-263 GAQAI
+263 GNQAI
-268 GIHEWSGAAL
+268 GTHEWLGAAL
-278 VTLAALIA
+278 VMIAALTA
-286 SWPERPALTAIRSP
+286 SWPERPAVTVIRSP

>member
-1 MNALLPQG
+1 MTLLPQI
-9 LLPQGLLVTGA
+9 LLVTGA
-20 IIWGLGW
+20 VAWGLGW

-40 IPLILLVYGLL
+40 MPLVLLVYGLL
-51 SLLAMPV
+51 SLFAMPV
-58 LFRERLAWMS
+58 LWFERRAWMS
-68 QRNALLAIAV
+68 QRNGLLAIAV

-90 LAIGDVVRVMLLFYL
+90 LAIGEVVRVMLLFYL

-117 LGERLTLLRVGA
+117 LGERLTPLRIGA
-129 LLLAMFGIALTLGVG
+129 LLLAMLGIALTLNI
-144 VSSELI
+144 SSALTH
-150 RPLSGNDWLA
+150 PLSGSDWLA

-174 RAADQVPLGSKTLAP
+174 RAADQVPLASKTLAP
-189 FVGSALIAVVLCPL
+189 FLGSGLIAVVLCPV

-210 LTLELSWQI
+210 LSLTLSWQI

-248 VVFELVAAVLSSAWL
+248 VVFELVAAVLSAAWL
-263 GAQAI
+263 GNQTI
-268 GIHEWSGAAL
+268 GTHEWLGAAL
-278 VTLAALIA
+278 VMIAALTA
-286 SWPERPALTAIRSP
+286 SWPERPALTVIRSP

>member
-1 MNALLPQG
+1 MSLLPQT
-9 LLPQGLLVTGA
+9 LLVTGA
-20 IIWGLGW
+20 VAWGLGW

-40 IPLILLVYGLL
+40 MPLVLLVYGLL
-51 SLLAMPV
+51 SLFAVPV
-58 LFRERLAWMS
+58 LWFERRAWLP
-68 QRNALLAIAV
+68 QRNGLLAIAV

-90 LAIGDVVRVMLLFYL
+90 LAIGEVVRVMLLFYL

-117 LGERLTLLRVGA
+117 LGERLTPLRIGA
-129 LLLAMFGIALTLGVG
+129 LLLAMLGIGLTLDISSALTH
-144 VSSELI
+144 
-150 RPLSGNDWLA
+150 PLSGSDWLA

-174 RAADQVPLGSKTLAP
+174 RAADQVPLASKTLAP
-189 FVGSALIAVVLCPL
+189 FLGSALIAVVLCPV

-210 LTLELSWQI
+210 LSLALSWQI

-248 VVFELVAAVLSSAWL
+248 VVFELVAAVLSAAWL
-263 GAQAI
+263 GNQTI
-268 GIHEWSGAAL
+268 GTHEWLGAAL
-278 VTLAALIA
+278 VMIAALTA
-286 SWPERPALTAIRSP
+286 SWPERPALTVIRSP